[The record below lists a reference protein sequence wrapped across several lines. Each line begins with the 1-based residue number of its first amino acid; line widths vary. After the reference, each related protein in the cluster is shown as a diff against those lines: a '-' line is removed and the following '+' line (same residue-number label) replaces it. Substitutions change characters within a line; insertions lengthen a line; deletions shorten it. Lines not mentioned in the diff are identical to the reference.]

1 MVHGVHWKCGGEGT
15 SNRAFTGSNAARAHR
30 APPPRPITVEFGFDL
45 FVKSNSNAFF
55 PAAGGDEVAIR
66 FGAND
71 TITNGFTA
79 GGYPGLGNRNL
90 LNDGHFAVI
99 QLTTVP

>member
-1 MVHGVHWKCGGEGT
+1 MSVVHQLYGGEG
-15 SNRAFTGSNAARAHR
+15 SSFRPFTGSNGLILSGSSAQT
-30 APPPRPITVEFGFDL
+30 ITIEFGFDL
-45 FVKSNSNAFF
+45 FAKSNSNAFF

-79 GGYPGLGNRNL
+79 GGYPGPGNRNIL
-90 LNDGHFAVI
+90 TDGHFAVVR
-99 QLTTVP
+99 LTALP

>member
-1 MVHGVHWKCGGEGT
+1 MLFGCRDW
-15 SNRAFTGSNAARAHR
+15 SAAFTAASSTSITGNTAQT
-30 APPPRPITVEFGFDL
+30 ITVEFGFDL
-45 FVKSNSNAFF
+45 FVKSDSNAFF

-90 LNDGHFAVI
+90 LTDGHVGTIA
-99 QLTTVP
+99 LTAIPA

>member
-1 MVHGVHWKCGGEGT
+1 
-15 SNRAFTGSNAARAHR
+15 
-30 APPPRPITVEFGFDL
+30 
-45 FVKSNSNAFF
+45 VKSNSNVAA
-55 PAAGGDEVAIR
+55 PAAGGDEVALR

-90 LNDGHFAVI
+90 LTDGHFADIV
-99 QLTTVP
+99 LTSTP

>member
-1 MVHGVHWKCGGEGT
+1 MLTECPELG
-15 SNRAFTGSNAARAHR
+15 
-30 APPPRPITVEFGFDL
+30 
-45 FVKSNSNAFF
+45 F

-79 GGYPGLGNRNL
+79 GEYPGLGSRNITT
-90 LNDGHFAVI
+90 DGHFATI
-99 QLTTVP
+99 ELTAIPAG

>member
-1 MVHGVHWKCGGEGT
+1 VQSVVHGLYGGEGT
-15 SNRAFTGSNAARAHR
+15 TNRAFTGQNGLVLSGNTAQT
-30 APPPRPITVEFGFDL
+30 ITVEFGFDL
-45 FVKSNSNAFF
+45 FAKSNSNAFF

-79 GGYPGLGNRNL
+79 GEYPGLGNRNIL
-90 LNDGHFAVI
+90 TDGHFAVI
-99 QLTTVP
+99 RLTTTP